1 MIKGTEGLSE
11 AEIAAE
17 IGRGGRFVIYL
28 YTVSVGIM
36 TFRRSSGVYFLKAGQ
51 SGWPRALPWTLLT
64 LVAGWWGIPWGPVYS
79 VQSLYTNL
87 TGGRDVTARFGRA
100 AA

>member
-17 IGRGGRFVIYL
+17 IGRGGRFVVYL
-28 YTVSVGIM
+28 YTVSVGVM

-51 SGWPRALPWTLLT
+51 SGWLRALPWTLLT
-64 LVAGWWGIPWGPVYS
+64 LAAGWWGIPWGPVYS

-87 TGGRDVTARFGRA
+87 TGGRDVTAQLGRA